1 MDTCEPINILR
12 TLQSK
17 SKDTTVLKL
26 QGNLTPEMS
35 LRLYDKEDLEKK
47 KLKPSHM
54 LNHNCIHDIE
64 WHSL

>member
-17 SKDTTVLKL
+17 SKDTTVFKL

-47 KLKPSHM
+47 KTKAISYVKLQLYP
-54 LNHNCIHDIE
+54 
-64 WHSL
+64 